1 MINKLSFA
9 GEQAQQTFEHTVT
22 TIKKTYQKQID
33 LIDKKIEDAA
43 KEMEFSI
50 KISFKEIEGMDDTM
64 AKHLKLYYITQGYN
78 AAYLFNAQCIK
89 IYWGL
94 NWNEYSLSV

>member
-1 MINKLSFA
+1 MINKLSFN
-9 GEQAQQTFEHTVT
+9 GDRAQQTFADTVT
-22 TIKKTYQKQID
+22 SIKKKYQKQID

-43 KEMEFSI
+43 KEMEFGI
-50 KISFKEIEGMDDTM
+50 KISFKEIEGMDDAM

-78 AAYLFNAQCIK
+78 AAYSFNAQYIK

-94 NWNEYSLSV
+94 NWNEYSLPV